1 LQLTRMDHYLQI
13 TKSSMQH
20 YAFWMMILKNF
31 PLKKGN
37 CRYQMIESMIAS
49 GNTTMDLGEDTPE

>member
-1 LQLTRMDHYLQI
+1 
-13 TKSSMQH
+13 MQH

-31 PLKKGN
+31 PSKKEN
-37 CRYQMIESMIAS
+37 YRYQTIKSMIAS